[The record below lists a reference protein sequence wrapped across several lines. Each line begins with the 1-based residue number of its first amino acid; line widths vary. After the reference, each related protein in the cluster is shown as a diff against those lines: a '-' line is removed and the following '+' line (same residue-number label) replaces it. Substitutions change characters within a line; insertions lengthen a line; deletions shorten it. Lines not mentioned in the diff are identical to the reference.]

1 MRAFTPMH
9 HDGSK
14 LIVGK
19 HILSSIVPF
28 QSTLKHHV
36 VVEMNKSPITSTEN
50 SLLNEPCS
58 KRRNILQ
65 GLKSFA
71 ALPLIMTDGSKR
83 KRCSWAITPEE
94 ASSSYDEYASTYDD
108 LDGGSAAS
116 ILGIDQART
125 QYIQKYARGENVLEI
140 GVGTGLNL
148 DRYDF
153 SKIGN
158 LTCVDISA
166 GMLLQA
172 QQKVPP
178 SAKINFLQADA
189 TTELSTTFEAN
200 TFDTVVD
207 TFSLCVMGNDG
218 AKKCL
223 QQIKRIVKSKQDGG
237 RILLIENARS
247 SNPVLGWYQDATAEA
262 AAKNGGKGCLYNQ
275 DVASFI
281 RQASL
286 EILQEESFSAGL
298 FRAYVC
304 ARS

>member
-1 MRAFTPMH
+1 MRVDTNLLFPILVGIPCFFSRIKNVKAFTPIH
-9 HDGSK
+9 HGSGVV
-14 LIVGK
+14 VGGP
-19 HILSSIVPF
+19 ILSS
-28 QSTLKHHV
+28 QSILKHKV
-36 VVEMNKSPITSTEN
+36 VVEMNKSPSSSTEN
-50 SLLNEPCS
+50 ILLNESCS
-58 KRRNILQ
+58 QRRKFFQ
-65 GLKSFA
+65 GLKSLVA
-71 ALPLIMTDGSKR
+71 IPLVMTDGSSY
-83 KRCSWAITPEE
+83 SWAITPEE

-148 DRYDF
+148 DRYDL

-189 TTELSTTFEAN
+189 TTELSITFEAN

-207 TFSLCVMGNDG
+207 TFSLCVMGNEG

-223 QQIKRIVKSKQDGG
+223 QQIKKVVKSKQDGG
-237 RILLIENARS
+237 
-247 SNPVLGWYQDATAEA
+247 
-262 AAKNGGKGCLYNQ
+262 K
-275 DVASFI
+275 
-281 RQASL
+281 
-286 EILQEESFSAGL
+286 
-298 FRAYVC
+298 
-304 ARS
+304 